1 MELGFHEIGLMQQV
15 GGFGG
20 TLTTGTRAEG
30 GVPRSVGDSVQG
42 GIHAEGKNEASL
54 EMYVRRKG

>member
-1 MELGFHEIGLMQQV
+1 MQQV
-15 GGFGG
+15 GGLGE
-20 TLTTGTRAEG
+20 TSATGIRAEA
-30 GVPRSVGDSVQG
+30 GVFQSLGDRVQG